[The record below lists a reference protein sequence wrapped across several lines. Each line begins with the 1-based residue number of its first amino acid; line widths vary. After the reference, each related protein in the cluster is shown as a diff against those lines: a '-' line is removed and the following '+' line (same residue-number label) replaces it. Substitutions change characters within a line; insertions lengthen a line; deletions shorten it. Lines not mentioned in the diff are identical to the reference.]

1 MSLLDCAYRLDTSV
15 RHESASAS
23 AAAAVSETVSTT
35 SVAAALETSD
45 PANAVVLV
53 ASSWPPAVSSNSSD
67 FDAVEPVALQFTVTC
82 KFGEQLRTQSGILA
96 KQSLRH
102 KTE

>member
-15 RHESASAS
+15 RHEWASASAAS
-23 AAAAVSETVSTT
+23 AAAAVSETVST
-35 SVAAALETSD
+35 SSAAAALETSD
-45 PANAVVLV
+45 PAKAVVLV
-53 ASSWPPAVSSNSSD
+53 ASSWPPVVSSNSSD

-96 KQSLRH
+96 KHSL
-102 KTE
+102 KT